1 MNRMISTGKCLLISS
16 LVMVL
21 AACGGDTQKERPLSK
36 DGLLST
42 DLVNNPQSAKGLDT
56 ALYNELPTM
65 DFEDSVHDFGLLNE
79 GMKATYGFE
88 FVNNGKTPLIVSA
101 AKGSCGCAVAEYPRD
116 PVAPGASGIIQV
128 LFDTYGKS
136 GHQEKSISVTTN
148 SQRGV
153 HMLYIKADVK
163 AAQ

>member
-1 MNRMISTGKCLLISS
+1 MNKMITLRNSLLISS

-21 AACGGDTQKERPLSK
+21 AACGDNAQKEQPQSK

-42 DLVNNPQSAKGLDT
+42 DLVSNPQSANGLDT
-56 ALYNELPTM
+56 AAYNELPTM
-65 DFEDSVHDFGLLNE
+65 DFEDSVHDFGLLTE
-79 GMKATYGFE
+79 GMKATHAFE

-101 AKGSCGCAVAEYPRD
+101 AKGSCGCAVAEYPHD
-116 PVAPGASGIIQV
+116 PIAPRASGIIQV
-128 LFDTYGKS
+128 VFDTYGKT

-148 SQRGV
+148 SKRGV
-153 HMLYIKADVK
+153 QMLYIKADVK

>member
-1 MNRMISTGKCLLISS
+1 MLA
-16 LVMVL
+16 LV
-21 AACGGDTQKERPLSK
+21 ACGDSAQKQQQSK

-42 DLVNNPQSAKGLDT
+42 DLVNNPQSANGLDT

-65 DFEDSVHDFGLLNE
+65 DFEDSVHDFGILTE

-88 FVNNGKTPLIVSA
+88 FINNGKTPLIVSA

-116 PVAPGASGIIQV
+116 PIAPGASGIIQV

-136 GHQEKSISVTTN
+136 GHQEKSIAVTTN

-163 AAQ
+163 PHNNY

>member
-1 MNRMISTGKCLLISS
+1 MSLRNYLLLST

-21 AACGGDTQKERPLSK
+21 AACGDNVQKEQPQSK

-42 DLVNNPQSAKGLDT
+42 DLVSNPRSAKGLDT
-56 ALYNELPTM
+56 AAYNELPTM
-65 DFEDSVHDFGLLNE
+65 DFEDSVHDFGLLSE

-101 AKGSCGCAVAEYPRD
+101 AKGSCGCAVAEYPHD
-116 PVAPGASGIIQV
+116 PIAPGASGIIQIV
-128 LFDTYGKS
+128 FDTYGKT
-136 GHQEKSISVTTN
+136 GHQEKSIAITTN
-148 SQRGV
+148 SKRGV